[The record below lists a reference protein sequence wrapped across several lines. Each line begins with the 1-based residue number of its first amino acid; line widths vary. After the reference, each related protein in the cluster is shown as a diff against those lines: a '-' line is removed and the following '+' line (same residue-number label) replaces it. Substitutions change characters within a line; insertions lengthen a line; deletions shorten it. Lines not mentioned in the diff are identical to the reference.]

1 MLTAANRR
9 NCLEGDEFFGVLGST
24 LLTFYYR
31 PHRIGANAATRDSH
45 QWEIT
50 APNSY
55 NQSKLVR
62 RSSKALPPG
71 IFRRRARPVILRSTF
86 LR

>member
-45 QWEIT
+45 Q
-50 APNSY
+50 
-55 NQSKLVR
+55 
-62 RSSKALPPG
+62 
-71 IFRRRARPVILRSTF
+71 
-86 LR
+86 